1 MSLITKFTKRKSC
14 VFFKHAIFGLVI
26 SFELNLLWCNFVV
39 ILVLFSCLTCQH
51 LIGEKFW
58 PHCCALHVEFFLQ
71 GTAAPLHYLH
81 FMRSHSHLLFYL
93 SWNTPEYTVVHDNIL
108 LELRGF
114 LLFSLHRSRESQ
126 TAAISLKCPYIYS
139 TLYGFWSLWLHPQ
152 SVFWYVFDLEERSR
166 GERCM
171 LIPFTV
177 ITKLSCV

>member
-1 MSLITKFTKRKSC
+1 MSTLDWRK
-14 VFFKHAIFGLVI
+14 VLTA
-26 SFELNLLWCNFVV
+26 LLCFACG
-39 ILVLFSCLTCQH
+39 I
-51 LIGEKFW
+51 
-58 PHCCALHVEFFLQ
+58 FLQ

-93 SWNTPEYTVVHDNIL
+93 SWNTPEYTMVHDNIL

-126 TAAISLKCPYIYS
+126 TAAISLKCSYIYS
-139 TLYGFWSLWLHPQ
+139 ALYEFWSLWLHPQ

-177 ITKLSCV
+177 IAKLCVNADVIVNGYETEQERTNHRSRCLLHIHDGLPCDCS